1 MVKNMLFALIEN
13 ADRINCMTL
22 FPWALDFINSS
33 DAQFETSSS
42 SKIQTL
48 KLFYKYDT
56 VTHSIGLVLYDDC
69 LNDSRFGVALCH
81 QMLKK
86 ALKLNKVHSFGGLS
100 MSQFVEK
107 IDLMTEIVLFNQLN
121 STRSRSK
128 ILITI
133 ISLARYGVLAE
144 SDSGHKEYYHKNV
157 VQEIPVS
164 YDSS

>member
-1 MVKNMLFALIEN
+1 
-13 ADRINCMTL
+13 
-22 FPWALDFINSS
+22 
-33 DAQFETSSS
+33 
-42 SKIQTL
+42 
-48 KLFYKYDT
+48 
-56 VTHSIGLVLYDDC
+56 
-69 LNDSRFGVALCH
+69 
-81 QMLKK
+81 MLKK